1 MLTSPPIPPRLP
13 RDLVLVLLAVLAVL
27 ALVTAGAAPAPA
39 LAPVLAPAL
48 APTVAPDLAPAA
60 LVVATVPAVPAGL
73 GTADPRP
80 ALVALELA
88 NRHREALARVQ
99 EETAE
104 RPAAGRQIGL
114 DYLRGHLLE
123 LLGRPADSVPAF
135 VDAISATPRLA
146 FHSRYR
152 LAAEQIRLGHPE
164 VAAGLL
170 ATGLAAEP
178 GSPLAPEAVRLLV
191 QSLARGGDCRLLRGF
206 RTHQLATP
214 ERRQVQLAQADC
226 VQREVPRQATGGA
239 AADLQRIPRQATTA
253 APVTP
258 AAAAAAAARRPG
270 AAPAT
275 AGAGADPRVSVTPQ
289 QAARSLLIALLD
301 ENHEDDVARLAA
313 DRLAALTPD
322 GERGRVPLL
331 LSMTFFEHREFDRSV
346 RQLAHVFGAP
356 GARGAPGAKSR
367 SPSPRELAEVRYALG
382 RADFWQGRFEAAAK
396 TFGEVAEGAPGAAER
411 ARALLQQ
418 GRSYEMPGDWK
429 RAVASFRLAFLAEPG
444 GEWAAPSLLATLRL
458 EWRTGD
464 EATAASV
471 LSMLGS
477 SPQWRDS
484 ARRAAL
490 FLAASDLVRGR
501 ADRAGAWLD
510 RAAAGGPDEDLPEVA
525 YWRGRLAEQQRQLPA
540 AVAAYLAALRADL
553 YHPLSRAAA
562 ARLAVE
568 PLAGEARTAGRRLA
582 VSRHLHDLYDAWLLL
597 GAIDPAGQL
606 AERRLRTQLL
616 ADPAAAPLLRMSELP
631 IDAWPLWT
639 ATLRRPEEMLLAHG
653 DWPEGAPALRE
664 PIPPAQPALAL
675 PGSLL
680 LARTGETARSIQHA
694 EALRERVPARLP
706 PVLLPTAFQRCL
718 YPLAYRESLFAE
730 GRLRGVDPYLM
741 AALIRVE
748 SRFDA
753 QALSPGAARG
763 LTQFVFAT
771 ARRVAAAIGMERLEP
786 DDLYRPEVAI
796 DLGGAYL
803 SQLQRTFR
811 GTPHIAIAAY
821 DAGEAQAI
829 LWRTY
834 CFSQEPEEYFTKIG
848 FRETRLHLARVLAAW
863 TQYQRLYG

>member
-1 MLTSPPIPPRLP
+1 MLPSPLTPPPRLP
-13 RDLVLVLLAVLAVL
+13 VLAVLAVVVVLVVL
-27 ALVTAGAAPAPA
+27 AAGGAPA
-39 LAPVLAPAL
+39 LPAAGLPPAL
-48 APTVAPDLAPAA
+48 HPALEPAA
-60 LVVATVPAVPAGL
+60 LLVPASL
-73 GTADPRP
+73 GAADPRP
-80 ALVALELA
+80 ALVTLELA
-88 NRHREALARVQ
+88 SRHREALARLQ

-104 RPAAGRQIGL
+104 RPAASRRLGL
-114 DYLRGHLLE
+114 DYLRGHLLV

-146 FHSRYR
+146 FYSRYR
-152 LAAEQIRLGHPE
+152 LAAEQVRLGHPE

-178 GSPLAPEAVRLLV
+178 SSPLAPDAVRLLV
-191 QSLARGGDCRLLRGF
+191 QSLAHGGDCRLLRGF

-226 VQREVPRQATGGA
+226 DLQEVPRQA
-239 AADLQRIPRQATTA
+239 
-253 APVTP
+253 AP
-258 AAAAAAAARRPG
+258 AS
-270 AAPAT
+270 PAT
-275 AGAGADPRVSVTPQ
+275 AGAAAEPQEVPRPAAPAPGGAAAEPQRAPRRANPAAAGAAAEPRASATPQ
-289 QAARSLLIALLD
+289 QAARALLIALLD

-313 DRLAALTPD
+313 DRLAGITAV

-331 LSMTFFEHREFDRSV
+331 LSTAFFEHREFERSV
-346 RQLAHVFGAP
+346 RQLAQALGAA
-356 GARGAPGAKSR
+356 GGKGR
-367 SPSPRELAEVRYALG
+367 SPSPREVAEARYALG
-382 RADFWQGRFEAAAK
+382 RADFWQGRFELAAK
-396 TFGEVAEGAPGAAER
+396 TFGEAAEGAGPSAAER

-418 GRSYEMPGDWK
+418 GRSYEMLGDWK

-458 EWRTGD
+458 EWRTGND
-464 EATAASV
+464 ATGASV

-490 FLAASDLVRGR
+490 YMAASDLVRGR

-510 RAAAGGPDEDLPEVA
+510 RAAAGAPDEDLPEVA

-540 AVAAYLAALRADL
+540 AVAAYLGALRADL
-553 YHPLSRAAA
+553 YHPMSRAAA
-562 ARLAVE
+562 VRLAVE

-582 VSRHLHDLYDAWLLL
+582 ASRHLHDLYDAWLLL
-597 GAIDPAGQL
+597 GPNDPAGQA

-616 ADPAAAPLLRMSELP
+616 ADPAAAPFLRMSELP

-639 ATLRRPEEMLLAHG
+639 ATLRRPQEMLLALGVWH
-653 DWPEGAPALRE
+653 EGAPAVRE
-664 PIPPAQPALAL
+664 LFPPAQPALAL
-675 PGSLL
+675 TGSLL
-680 LARTGETARSIQHA
+680 LARTGETARSIQLA

-706 PVLLPTAFQRCL
+706 PVLLPAAFQRCL
-718 YPLAYRESLFAE
+718 YPFAYRESLLAE

-741 AALIRVE
+741 AAVIRVE
-748 SRFDA
+748 SRFDP

-763 LTQFVFAT
+763 LTQFVVAT
-771 ARRVAAAIGMERLEP
+771 ARRVAAGIGMDRLEP

-803 SQLQRTFR
+803 AQLQRTFR

-834 CFSQEPEEYFTKIG
+834 CFSPEPEEYFTKVG
-848 FRETRLHLARVLAAW
+848 FRETRLHLARVLEAW

>member
-1 MLTSPPIPPRLP
+1 MLTPIPPRLP
-13 RDLVLVLLAVLAVL
+13 RDLVLVILAVLAV
-27 ALVTAGAAPAPA
+27 VTAGAEPAPA

-48 APTVAPDLAPAA
+48 APVLAPALAPAVAPALAPAA
-60 LVVATVPAVPAGL
+60 LVVPAAL

-226 VQREVPRQATGGA
+226 
-239 AADLQRIPRQATTA
+239 DLQRIPRQATTA
-253 APVTP
+253 A
-258 AAAAAAAARRPG
+258 AAAAATPRQA

-275 AGAGADPRVSVTPQ
+275 AGAAADPRVSVTPQ

-331 LSMTFFEHREFDRSV
+331 LSMTFFEHRELDRSV

-356 GARGAPGAKSR
+356 GAPGSPGAKSR
-367 SPSPRELAEVRYALG
+367 SPSPRDLAEARYALG

-396 TFGEVAEGAPGAAER
+396 TFGEVAEGAPSAAER

-429 RAVASFRLAFLAEPG
+429 RAVASFRLAFLAEPS

-458 EWRTGD
+458 EWRTGN
-464 EATAASV
+464 ETTAASV

-484 ARRAAL
+484 ARRAAM

-525 YWRGRLAEQQRQLPA
+525 YWRGRLAEQQRRLPA
-540 AVAAYLAALRADL
+540 
-553 YHPLSRAAA
+553 
-562 ARLAVE
+562 
-568 PLAGEARTAGRRLA
+568 
-582 VSRHLHDLYDAWLLL
+582 
-597 GAIDPAGQL
+597 
-606 AERRLRTQLL
+606 
-616 ADPAAAPLLRMSELP
+616 
-631 IDAWPLWT
+631 
-639 ATLRRPEEMLLAHG
+639 
-653 DWPEGAPALRE
+653 
-664 PIPPAQPALAL
+664 
-675 PGSLL
+675 
-680 LARTGETARSIQHA
+680 
-694 EALRERVPARLP
+694 
-706 PVLLPTAFQRCL
+706 
-718 YPLAYRESLFAE
+718 
-730 GRLRGVDPYLM
+730 
-741 AALIRVE
+741 
-748 SRFDA
+748 
-753 QALSPGAARG
+753 
-763 LTQFVFAT
+763 
-771 ARRVAAAIGMERLEP
+771 
-786 DDLYRPEVAI
+786 
-796 DLGGAYL
+796 
-803 SQLQRTFR
+803 
-811 GTPHIAIAAY
+811 
-821 DAGEAQAI
+821 
-829 LWRTY
+829 
-834 CFSQEPEEYFTKIG
+834 
-848 FRETRLHLARVLAAW
+848 
-863 TQYQRLYG
+863 